1 MRRTGKNTGAD
12 HFPGSLD
19 KILLQQVDQAESL
32 FNSRRK
38 RTMGE
43 GISDHTRFVV
53 DLRRQMWM
61 AGVEEELRRLIWQIA
76 VTGKYISAKIHES
89 NRKLAGFKN
98 LYGEEQLSLDRSSD
112 EILKNQ
118 LQFSGFVREYA
129 SEEQD
134 AVVLIGKGREKYFV
148 TADPLDGSSLVD
160 TNLAIGTI
168 IGIHKE
174 SVFSR
179 GRDTMVAALYITY
192 GPLITMVYSAGKG
205 AHEFVLNREGEYV
218 LSEENITV
226 KERGNIYSPG
236 GLRKDSTENHLKFL
250 EYLEAEGY
258 KLRYSG
264 GFVPDINQILI
275 KRGGIFTYPA
285 LKKSPHGKLRLLF
298 ELQPMA
304 FILEQAG
311 GVATDGREEILSI
324 RVDDLEQRCPVY
336 IGSRF
341 EVKKAM
347 EFLAAGS

>member
-1 MRRTGKNTGAD
+1 
-12 HFPGSLD
+12 
-19 KILLQQVDQAESL
+19 
-32 FNSRRK
+32 
-38 RTMGE
+38 MGE
-43 GISDHTRFVV
+43 GICDYTRFIV
-53 DLRRQMWM
+53 DLRRHMWLD
-61 AGVEEELRRLIWQIA
+61 GVETELRRLIWQIA

-89 NRKLAGFKN
+89 NRKLAGFQN

-118 LQFSGFVREYA
+118 LQYSGFVREYA

-134 AVVLIGKGREKYFV
+134 RVVQIGKGTEQYFV

-160 TNLAIGTI
+160 TNLSIGTI

-174 SVFSR
+174 SIFAR

-218 LSEENITV
+218 LSQENITM
-226 KERGNIYSPG
+226 KEKGSIYSPG
-236 GLRKDSTENHLKFL
+236 GIRKDCAPCHCRFL

-275 KRGGIFTYPA
+275 KRGGVFTYPA
-285 LKKSPHGKLRLLF
+285 VNKSPNGKLRMLF

-304 FILEQAG
+304 FIIEQAG
-311 GVATDGREEILSI
+311 GCATNGREDILSLKI
-324 RVDDLEQRCPVY
+324 DELDQRSPIY

-341 EVKKAM
+341 EVAKAK
-347 EFLAAGS
+347 EFLAGSAA

>member
-1 MRRTGKNTGAD
+1 
-12 HFPGSLD
+12 
-19 KILLQQVDQAESL
+19 
-32 FNSRRK
+32 
-38 RTMGE
+38 MGE
-43 GISDHTRFVV
+43 GISDYTKFSI

-61 AGVEEELRRLIWQIA
+61 AGVEEELRRLIWQIG

-98 LYGEEQLSLDRSSD
+98 LYGEDQLSLDRSSD
-112 EILKNQ
+112 EIMKNQ

-134 AVVLIGKGREKYFV
+134 AVVLLGKGREKYFV

-174 SVFSR
+174 SIFCR
-179 GRDTMVAALYITY
+179 GRDSMVAALYITY

-205 AHEFVLNREGEYV
+205 THEFVLNREGEYV
-218 LSEENITV
+218 LSQENIRV
-226 KERGNIYSPG
+226 KERGSLYSPG
-236 GLRKDSTENHLKFL
+236 GLRKDCTEKHLKYL

-264 GFVPDINQILI
+264 GFVPDINQVLI
-275 KRGGIFTYPA
+275 KGGGVFTYPA
-285 LKKSPHGKLRLLF
+285 LKKSPRGKLRLLF

-304 FILEQAG
+304 FIMEQAG
-311 GVATDGREEILSI
+311 GIATDGAEEILSI
-324 RVDDLEQRCPVY
+324 HVEDLEQRSPIY

-341 EVKKAM
+341 EVEKAK
-347 EFLAAGS
+347 EFLS